1 VSAFPSPE
9 VMRSQLYSLYSMQQ
23 EPAAFSDYRRF
34 YGTEFSGA
42 ATHCGL
48 FETPGYQLVAQLW
61 RPASPR
67 GTLIFLHGYYDHVG
81 LYRHLI
87 DWALSQHLAVFSC
100 DLPGHGLSS
109 GERADIGDFAEYQAV
124 LIELLEQAAQ
134 LGLPQPWHLLGQST
148 GGGIVLDYLL
158 RGELREEIERII
170 LLSPLIRPRAWCWSK
185 LLWYLVNPFTDSIA
199 RRFTDNSSDE
209 AFLAFL
215 QSDPLQSLRL
225 PCHWVGALMR
235 WIPEIE
241 AAPASTRSI
250 LLVQGEA
257 DRTLSWRHN
266 LRIMEEKLP
275 NAQRLILPEAKHHL
289 VNENENLRQHYFA
302 FLAQYLGHAP
312 VSNVP

>member
-1 VSAFPSPE
+1 VPAFPSPHD
-9 VMRSQLYSLYSMQQ
+9 MRAQLHALYPMQQ

-34 YGTEFSGA
+34 YATEFRGI

-87 DWALSQHLAVFSC
+87 DWALSQRLAVFSC

-109 GERADIGDFAEYQAV
+109 GERADIGDFSEYQAA

-158 RGELREEIERII
+158 RGEMREEIEQVI
-170 LLSPLIRPRAWCWSK
+170 LFSPLIRPRAWFWSK
-185 LLWYLVNPFTDSIA
+185 VLWHLLNPFTESIA
-199 RRFTDNSSDE
+199 RRFTDNSNDT
-209 AFLAFL
+209 AFLDFVR
-215 QSDPLQSLRL
+215 QDPLQPLRL
-225 PCHWVGALMR
+225 PCRWVAALMR
-235 WIPEIE
+235 WIPKIE
-241 AAPASTRSI
+241 AATATAHPV

-257 DRTLSWRHN
+257 DHTLNWRHN
-266 LRIMEEKLP
+266 LKVMEEKLP
-275 NAQRLILPEAKHHL
+275 NAKRLLLPGAKHHL
-289 VNENENLRQHYFA
+289 VNESENLRQQYFA
-302 FLAQYLGHAP
+302 FLTQYLG
-312 VSNVP
+312 